1 VNEDTHRLDVELVTR
16 GLARSR
22 GQARDLVKAAS
33 VLLDGSPVRKVST
46 PVRADQSLELAAGV
60 EGWVSR
66 AAYKLV
72 AALETFGPDGLS
84 VTGKRCFDIGAATG
98 GFTQVLLKQGAREVV
113 AVDVGHDQLA
123 QELAGDPRVIERSGF
138 NVRDARAGDL
148 GGPAELLVADLSFI
162 SLRLVMPVLYDLV
175 EPSGDLVLLV
185 KPQFEIGRERLGKGG
200 IVRSADLRASVVVQV
215 VAAAAAA
222 GLSAL
227 GLCASPIRGATGN
240 AEYLLW
246 LTPCRDQSP
255 DHRPD
260 QLTKEQVAEL
270 AATLSKEAPA

>member
-1 VNEDTHRLDVELVTR
+1 VLIEGT
-16 GLARSR
+16 
-22 GQARDLVKAAS
+22 AAS
-33 VLLDGSPVRKVST
+33 KVST

-72 AALETFGPDGLS
+72 AALETFGPGGLG
-84 VTGKRCFDIGAATG
+84 VEGKRCFDVGAAAG
-98 GFTQVLLKQGAREVV
+98 GFTQVLLSRGAREVV
-113 AVDVGHDQLA
+113 AIDVGHGQLA

-162 SLRLVMPVLYDLV
+162 SLRLVLPVLRDLV
-175 EPSGDLVLLV
+175 EQSGDLVLLV
-185 KPQFEIGRERLGKGG
+185 KPQFEVGREHLGKGG
-200 IVRSADLRASVVVQV
+200 IVRSPVNRSRVLEEV

-222 GLSAL
+222 GLNAKAL
-227 GLCASPIRGATGN
+227 CHSPIRGTTGN

-246 LTPCRDQSP
+246 LTP
-255 DHRPD
+255 RPE
-260 QLTKEQVAEL
+260 QGLTAGQVTAL
-270 AATLSKEAPA
+270 AATLSTEAL